1 MLIIIIYL
9 LTLSHFLFICPATA
23 FFSRIQHKIYIYL
36 RNRTNIVKYNY
47 NTFIAAQTNT
57 KVPPPQK
64 QHASQGPT
72 HQPGIDVFD
81 SNGCIFRYQQPQD
94 LTKTPETF
102 DILPQIL
109 HRIVILPK
117 LQSGR
122 SGASTMSS
130 GSLFGNSSLHH
141 CQQPTTPIIPTIN
154 FLSILLLLPLA
165 HCHER
170 RFLSKPSK
178 AYLMLRDSKRR
189 GGHAGSMP
197 TTSGESLI
205 STSK

>member
-1 MLIIIIYL
+1 MFCLSAL
-9 LTLSHFLFICPATA
+9 L
-23 FFSRIQHKIYIYL
+23 QHSFQGYSIKSIYIYATGQTSSNTTITHSLLL
-36 RNRTNIVKYNY
+36 RPIPRYLLHRS
-47 NTFIAAQTNT
+47 NTHPND
-57 KVPPPQK
+57 
-64 QHASQGPT
+64 QHQ
-72 HQPGIDVFD
+72 QPGIDVFD
-81 SNGCIFRYQQPQD
+81 SNGCIFRYQRPQD